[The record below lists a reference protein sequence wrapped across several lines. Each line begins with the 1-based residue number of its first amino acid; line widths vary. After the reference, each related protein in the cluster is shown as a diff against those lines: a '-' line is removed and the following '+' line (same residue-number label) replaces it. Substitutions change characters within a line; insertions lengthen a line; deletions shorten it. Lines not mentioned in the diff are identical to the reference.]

1 MPSGDAMRNRA
12 IVTGLVVAHF
22 ALFRCMAAEPIRKP
36 VAPLRPA
43 NAVAKAAAP
52 AREPAEL
59 KTWRA
64 LQRRVSVKF
73 EHEPLS
79 EVVKELSAR
88 SGVNLLLDPSGLRDE
103 GVTQEIEIS
112 ITANDARLATLL
124 DQILTPLHL
133 DFAVANE
140 AVKITGRQRARGEII
155 SVSYPIRD
163 LAMRVESGRNVPDA
177 EEAANLID
185 TITSTIAPDSWEER
199 GGPGSVTFSE
209 KSISLVVRQTQ
220 EVQRDILGMLNKIH
234 RERQSPTAGRT
245 SLPRRAIKTAGDA
258 FSEDVEP

>member
-1 MPSGDAMRNRA
+1 MRNRA
-12 IVTGLVVAHF
+12 IFTGLVVANF
-22 ALFRCMAAEPIRKP
+22 AIFPCIAAEPVRKP
-36 VAPLRPA
+36 VSPVRPA
-43 NAVAKAAAP
+43 NAVAKAAVP

-64 LQRRVSVKF
+64 LQRRVSVRF

-88 SGVNLLLDPSGLRDE
+88 SGVNLLVDPSGLRDE
-103 GVTQEIEIS
+103 GVAQETEIS
-112 ITANDARLATLL
+112 VTASDVRLATLL

-133 DFAVANE
+133 DFAVTNE
-140 AVKITGRQRARGEII
+140 VVRITGRKRAKGEIV

-163 LAMRVESGRNVPDA
+163 LAMRLENSRNVPDA
-177 EEAANLID
+177 EEAANLIE
-185 TITSTIAPDSWEER
+185 TITTTLAQDTWEER

-220 EVQRDILGMLNKIH
+220 DVQREVLGMLNKLR
-234 RERQSPTAGRT
+234 RERMAPATGRT
-245 SLPRRAIKTAGDA
+245 SAPRRVTKTVGDA
-258 FSEDVEP
+258 PAEDVEP

>member
-1 MPSGDAMRNRA
+1 MRSRA
-12 IVTGLVVAHF
+12 IVTGLVVATF
-22 ALFRCMAAEPIRKP
+22 AIFPCIGAEPIRKP
-36 VAPLRPA
+36 LSPTRLA
-43 NAVAKAAAP
+43 NAPAKAAVP

-64 LQRRVSVKF
+64 LQRRVSVRF

-79 EVVKELSAR
+79 EVVKELSSR

-103 GVTQEIEIS
+103 GVTQETEIS

-140 AVKITGRQRARGEII
+140 IVRITGRQRAKGEII

-163 LAMRVESGRNVPDA
+163 LAMRLENGRNVPDA
-177 EEAANLID
+177 EEATNLID

-220 EVQRDILGMLNKIH
+220 DVQRDVLGMLSKIR
-234 RERQSPTAGRT
+234 RERQSPASGRT
-245 SLPRRAIKTAGDA
+245 SALRRVAKPASDA
-258 FSEDVEP
+258 FSQDVEP